1 MTNYEAIMIVEGVN
15 EPKNRKQ
22 YLKAWQILVNTG
34 MAWRLQ
40 GGFGRTAETMIENG
54 DILSKEDWEIEE
66 KFKDPRNFIT

>member
-40 GGFGRTAETMIENG
+40 RWFGRTAETMIENG

>member
-40 GGFGRTAETMIENG
+40 GWFGRTAETMIENG

>member
-40 GGFGRTAETMIENG
+40 GWFGRTAETMIENG
-54 DILSKEDWEIEE
+54 DILSKEDWEIS
-66 KFKDPRNFIT
+66 RGRY

>member
-1 MTNYEAIMIVEGVN
+1 MTNYEAIMIAEGVN

-40 GGFGRTAETMIENG
+40 GWFGRTAETMIENG